1 MAKMG
6 NKMIVLCSAAIGIIY
21 TSGYIATQS
30 AASTEIQN
38 ALSSQVQN
46 TQTTNTDTANQT
58 STAQATTS
66 ANNGSA
72 AKSTTTSSSSSSSK
86 TTAAAKTSTYKDGT
100 YTGIGTNN
108 IGSVEVAVTIKN
120 DKITTVDITNCT
132 TSYPES
138 YIKGLP
144 QQVVSRQ
151 SAQVDVVS
159 GATKSTNDFEEA
171 VMGALQKAKNA

>member
-21 TSGYIATQS
+21 TSGYVATQTN
-30 AASTEIQN
+30 ASNEIQST
-38 ALSSQVQN
+38 LSSQAQSTQAAN
-46 TQTTNTDTANQT
+46 TSSATQT
-58 STAQATTS
+58 STVQSTTSQTTTTATT
-66 ANNGSA
+66 
-72 AKSTTTSSSSSSSK
+72 KK
-86 TTAAAKTSTYKDGT
+86 TVYKDGT
-100 YTGIGTNN
+100 YSGIGTNR
-108 IGSVEVAVTIKN
+108 IGSVEVAVSIKN

-138 YIKGLP
+138 YIKDLP

-159 GATKSTNDFEEA
+159 GATKSTNDFQDA
-171 VMGALQKAKNA
+171 VTEALQKAKNA